1 MHFGYCRVSTIDQ
14 NADLQLKALQ
24 RVGCEKIFKDQGLS
38 GRTVQRP
45 SLLRC
50 LKALQEGDKLTVWR
64 LDRLARSLRDLVN
77 MLHDFHQR
85 GIQFCSLNEQIDTS
99 TPSGKLIFH
108 IFAALAEFEAA
119 LIRERSQAGVKAARM
134 RGVQFGRKPKL
145 SRQQIQHA
153 RKLVAQGEHCESVAD
168 LFKVSRVTL
177 WRALAKAILAAVV
190 LVRREMQSW
199 RAPLANITPF
209 LLGQFAQANAVV
221 AGDS

>member
-1 MHFGYCRVSTIDQ
+1 MLYGYARVSSHGQSLAVQDATLR
-14 NADLQLKALQ
+14 A
-24 RVGCEKIFKDQGLS
+24 VGCSKIFAEKVS
-38 GRTVQRP
+38 GAKTDRAELGKLLK
-45 SLLRC
+45 SLE
-50 LKALQEGDKLTVWR
+50 EGDVLIVTR

-77 MLHDFHQR
+77 LLHNFHQR

-134 RGVQFGRKPKL
+134 RGVRFGRKPKL

-153 RKLVAQGEHCESVAD
+153 KKLVDQGDRCESVAD

-177 WRALAKAILAAVV
+177 WRALAKA
-190 LVRREMQSW
+190 S
-199 RAPLANITPF
+199 
-209 LLGQFAQANAVV
+209 
-221 AGDS
+221 